1 MPKVEIKM
9 DIEAPP
15 KTIYD
20 ILMNDELESIWNL
33 TVHENINIGEK
44 KWSVKS
50 TVGDLTSTRIEEVE
64 NKRITFDI
72 EGSIFKK
79 LGYIMTIKG
88 DITEVCGWGE
98 FDDEKNRSILEKAG
112 DILLR
117 CLKRFSEFIEDGGIP
132 EDFNKKELS
141 VVTP

>member
-1 MPKVEIKM
+1 MPKIEIKM

-44 KWSVKS
+44 MWAVKS
-50 TVGDLTSTRIEEVE
+50 TVGDLTSTRVEEVE
-64 NKRITFDI
+64 NERITFDI
-72 EGSIFKK
+72 DGTIFKK

-88 DITEVCGWGE
+88 GITEVCCWGE
-98 FDDEKNRSILEKAG
+98 FNDESNRSILEKAG
-112 DILLR
+112 DILLQS
-117 CLKRFSEFIEDGGIP
+117 LKRFTEFIEDGGTP
-132 EDFNKKELS
+132 ENFNKKELTVS
-141 VVTP
+141 P

>member
-1 MPKVEIKM
+1 MPKIEIKM

-33 TVHENINIGEK
+33 TVHENLNIGEK
-44 KWSVKS
+44 MWSVKS
-50 TVGDLTSTRIEEVE
+50 TVGDLTSTRVEEVE
-64 NKRITFDI
+64 NERITFDI
-72 EGSIFKK
+72 EGTIFKK

-88 DITEVCGWGE
+88 DITEVCCWGE
-98 FDDEKNRSILEKAG
+98 FDDENNRSILEKAG

-117 CLKRFSEFIEDGGIP
+117 SLKVFTEFIEDGGTP
-132 EDFNKKELS
+132 ENFNKKELTVIS
-141 VVTP
+141 

>member
-1 MPKVEIKM
+1 MPKIEIKM

-44 KWSVKS
+44 MWSVKS
-50 TVGDLTSTRIEEVE
+50 TVGDLTSTRIEEVV

-72 EGSIFKK
+72 DGSIFKK
-79 LGYIMTIKG
+79 LGYIMTAKG
-88 DITEVCGWGE
+88 DTTEVCCWGE
-98 FDDEKNRSILEKAG
+98 FDDENNRSILEKAG
-112 DILLR
+112 DILLQS
-117 CLKRFSEFIEDGGIP
+117 LKRFTEFIEDGGTP
-132 EDFNKKELS
+132 ANFNKKELI
-141 VVTP
+141 VAP

>member
-1 MPKVEIKM
+1 MVKVEIKM

-50 TVGDLTSTRIEEVE
+50 TVGDLTSMRIEEVE

-72 EGSIFKK
+72 DGSIFNKM
-79 LGYIMTIKG
+79 GYVLTEKG
-88 DITEVCGWGE
+88 DITGTSIWGE
-98 FDDEKNRSILEKAG
+98 FDDENNRPILMKAG

-117 CLKRFSEFIEDGGIP
+117 SLKRFSEFIEDGGNP
-132 EDFNKKELS
+132 EDFNKKELT
-141 VVTP
+141 VTP

>member
-15 KTIYD
+15 KIIYD

>member
-1 MPKVEIKM
+1 MPKIEIKM
-9 DIEAPP
+9 DIKAPP

-50 TVGDLTSTRIEEVE
+50 TVGNLSSTRIEEVE
-64 NKRITFDI
+64 YERITFDI
-72 EGSIFKK
+72 EGTIFKK
-79 LGYIMTIKG
+79 LGYVMTVKG

-98 FDDEKNRSILEKAG
+98 FDNENNRSILEKAG

-117 CLKRFSEFIEDGGIP
+117 SLKRFSEFIEDGGNP
-132 EDFNKKELS
+132 EDYNKKEIT
-141 VVTP
+141 VTP

>member
-1 MPKVEIKM
+1 M

-20 ILMNDELESIWNL
+20 ILMKDELESIWNL

-72 EGSIFKK
+72 DGSIFKK
-79 LGYIMTIKG
+79 LGYIMTVKG
-88 DITEVCGWGE
+88 NITEVCGWGE

-117 CLKRFSEFIEDGGIP
+117 SLKRFAVFIEDGGTP
-132 EDFNKKELS
+132 EDYNKKELT
-141 VVTP
+141 VTP